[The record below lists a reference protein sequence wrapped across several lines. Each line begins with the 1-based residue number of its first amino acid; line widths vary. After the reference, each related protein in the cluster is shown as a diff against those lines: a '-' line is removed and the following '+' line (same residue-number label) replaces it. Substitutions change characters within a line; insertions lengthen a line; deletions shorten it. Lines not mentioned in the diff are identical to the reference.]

1 MLYLLVQQGHPTM
14 AFCEISVR
22 RGLGCL
28 GISIHKEPLT
38 NSFGYFGHLRFSIFC
53 ICVML
58 CSPRIFEISFASSS
72 PEKIRN
78 SVSVR
83 LHNFSLFLSLFPS
96 HSFRKLKYPFKTSIE
111 TTPSVELIEVASS
124 FSRLSYYSTLRD
136 VPMDLMDGKRPK
148 SFIITSAR
156 VIAGT
161 NVTFVLFE
169 CCITE
174 YFAFPVRFRGFAPT
188 FPLSFSTFRSRYLG
202 EQTERPRW

>member
-1 MLYLLVQQGHPTM
+1 MV
-14 AFCEISVR
+14 FCKISVR

-38 NSFGYFGHLRFSIFC
+38 NSFGYFGHLRFSIFL

-58 CSPRIFEISFASSS
+58 CSPRIFEISFASSF

-124 FSRLSYYSTLRD
+124 FSRLSYHSTLRD
-136 VPMDLMDGKRPK
+136 VPMDLMGRQAADVIYYHKR
-148 SFIITSAR
+148 AR
-156 VIAGT
+156 VIAWT

-169 CCITE
+169 CCITNILL
-174 YFAFPVRFRGFAPT
+174 FPCVFVASRRH

-202 EQTERPRW
+202 EQSGRPRW